1 MVSASDPHL
10 LLVFEEDWRVEV
22 RNVGLG
28 DLEHEVVLAGVG
40 HVAQGDHML
49 GRAVVLQGEIISIT

>member
-22 RNVGLG
+22 RKVGLG

-40 HVAQGDHML
+40 HVAKGNHVL
-49 GRAVVLQGEIISIT
+49 RGAVVLN